1 MDPEVVVR
9 AYYDSIDAHD
19 YETFAGL
26 LAPDVVHDRPDRTI
40 EGRDTLVSFMSDD
53 RPNKETSHEL
63 SRVEENGPTAAAEG
77 RLLDADGEEMFGFED
92 VFTIE
97 EGQITRIRT
106 QTR

>member
-1 MDPEVVVR
+1 MNSEVVVR

-26 LAPDVVHDRPDRTI
+26 LTPDVVHERPDRII
-40 EGRDTLVSFMSDD
+40 EGRDTLVSFMRDD

-63 SRVEENGPTAAAEG
+63 SRVEENGNTTVVEG
-77 RLLDADGEEMFGFED
+77 RLLDADGEQLFAFED
-92 VFTIE
+92 DFAIE

-106 QTR
+106 RTR